1 MLPLLDIL
9 EVLSNN
15 ELDLKYGVVL
25 LVKEQ
30 STVPGIQ
37 TAERCTLEQWSQ
49 GGCEL
54 HQ

>member
-1 MLPLLDIL
+1 MLPLLDVL

-15 ELDLKYGVVL
+15 ELDLEYGV
-25 LVKEQ
+25 
-30 STVPGIQ
+30 VPGIQ
-37 TAERCTLEQWSQ
+37 TAERCTLEKWSQ